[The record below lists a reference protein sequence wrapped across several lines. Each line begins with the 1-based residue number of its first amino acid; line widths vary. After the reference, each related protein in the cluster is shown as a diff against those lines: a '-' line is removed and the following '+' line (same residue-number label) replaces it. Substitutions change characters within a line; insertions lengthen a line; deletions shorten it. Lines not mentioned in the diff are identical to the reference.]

1 MKISS
6 VVVVLL
12 SSCGM
17 AAIPGVAAA
26 VGLRSSNNEE
36 QEKKQ
41 TKQQQQNNKNRLL
54 IDFMQQAKD
63 EKTADNLATLQD
75 EGDAS
80 DVTVVDTLQEEEDA
94 EDTMEEEA
102 EDMELEK
109 EVSGEANME
118 EEMTNRRRFVRYEP
132 SVWETQWVDEIDDIM
147 EAKSICRNLMSTP
160 TQLEKLHDFMEVIC
174 TASIQVND
182 VKEGG
187 DQTQTTW
194 CYYHDQ
200 THYMWYNVDNRAEFE
215 LYVDQTPAALKGV
228 EPPEPAALILSD
240 DHWAPI
246 VSKLV
251 YFDEFADEEY
261 VEYIEPLVGTLRFP
275 LAECL
280 PDQPLLADVASYIIP
295 PPYLYRTDGRRIL
308 YDVGSKD
315 WSRLQYVVEQ
325 WALHDIDFTDIMSFS
340 GSSGSSS
347 GASQI
352 KEATDDFPATVPA
365 KHQEHIYREYLPLVD
380 FPSPDKAT
388 IFLPAL
394 IQEMTQVNDYVLL
407 KLDRVN
413 AKLKETIVA
422 YLLNDND
429 NAARGRN
436 TIHVDE
442 LIWEVDNSDNFLFRN
457 QFDATLQ
464 FDQLSS
470 QPLADTYRQLQALR
484 FKGIRAH
491 AWI

>member
-261 VEYIEPLVGTLRFP
+261 VEYIEPLVAQLRFP
-275 LAECL
+275 LTECL
-280 PDQPLLADVASYIIP
+280 TKKKMPLLAEFASYVIP
-295 PPYLYRTDGRRIL
+295 PPNFDRVNGRTIL
-308 YDVGSKD
+308 YDLGSPD
-315 WSRLQYVVEQ
+315 WSRMEYVVEE
-325 WALHDIDFTDIMSFS
+325 WLAHGTDFKYMISYSTTKD
-340 GSSGSSS
+340 
-347 GASQI
+347 
-352 KEATDDFPATVPA
+352 
-365 KHQEHIYREYLPLVD
+365 QESDAFLQTIPDQHAEKIFRHYLPLADHPVD
-380 FPSPDKAT
+380 NPKTQGLFIPDKIKDMAA
-388 IFLPAL
+388 PD
-394 IQEMTQVNDYVLL
+394 DYILL
-407 KLDRVN
+407 KLDKGDGSLKQ
-413 AKLKETIVA
+413 KLVQ
-422 YLLNDND
+422 YLLDND
-429 NAARGRN
+429 DV
-436 TIHVDE
+436 HVDE
-442 LIWEVDNSDNFLFRN
+442 LLWEIDASGNYVMESY
-457 QFDATLQ
+457 FDKTLG
-464 FDQLSS
+464 FSELSS
-470 QPLADTYRQLQALR
+470 LTLPEAYDMLLKLRQ
-484 FKGIRAH
+484 KGIRAH
-491 AWI
+491 SWI